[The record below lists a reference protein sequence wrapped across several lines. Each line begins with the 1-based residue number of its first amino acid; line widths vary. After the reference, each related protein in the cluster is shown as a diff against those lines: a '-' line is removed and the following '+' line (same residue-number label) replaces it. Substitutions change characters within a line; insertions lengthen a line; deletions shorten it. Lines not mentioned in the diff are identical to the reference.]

1 MLRRADRA
9 CRLCTMPQCC
19 VPHCYHSRENF
30 TPNYN
35 SRVCSWHFPNG
46 KAAGPTRFA
55 WNEKTFQISDEAVRE
70 RRGELLLPRTPRWDA
85 SVSEM
90 MSEAESVEVKIFAE
104 SKDEVRAHKAMADKP
119 EDVGQLPKKS
129 AVQPLILSPDL
140 LSGHGEFGCTI
151 CGERCFSLAQLAKHV
166 QFHDRDRPFP
176 CAICGKRFL
185 SRSHHAEH
193 QRVHTGERPFTCN
206 RCERAFTTHH
216 NLKRHQLIHDKEEM
230 YRCSVCGVLFCQEHQ
245 LGNIGGIIRVLKQHN
260 MGDLIDPREL
270 QEPVSVLEPEP
281 AVETLPNLSLK
292 TIIKEEQNA
301 EQKKRKQEHLHSDED
316 HSPFADGE
324 GDESPLS
331 FHSEVSQIHT
341 STEKDFSDLVH
352 RTGPR
357 IQKIAYDIEIIL

>member
-1 MLRRADRA
+1 
-9 CRLCTMPQCC
+9 MPQCC
-19 VPHCYHSRENF
+19 VPHCYNRFESKKSLRLSFHRFPSDETERARWLQLISRENF

-55 WNEKTFQISDEAVRE
+55 WNEGKSFQVS
-70 RRGELLLPRTPRWDA
+70 A

-90 MSEAESVEVKIFAE
+90 MSEAESVEVESVAE
-104 SKDEVRAHKAMADKP
+104 GKDE
-119 EDVGQLPKKS
+119 
-129 AVQPLILSPDL
+129 
-140 LSGHGEFGCTI
+140 
-151 CGERCFSLAQLAKHV
+151 LAKHV
-166 QFHDRDRPFP
+166 QFHDCDRPFP

-193 QRVHTGERPFTCN
+193 QRVHTGERPFPCN

-260 MGDLIDPREL
+260 MENLIDPREL
-270 QEPVSVLEPEP
+270 QEPESVPKAEP

-292 TIIKEEQNA
+292 TIIKKEPNA
-301 EQKKRKQEHLHSDED
+301 IQKKRKHEHLHSDED
-316 HSPFADGE
+316 CSPFVDGE
-324 GDESPLS
+324 GKESPLS
-331 FHSEVSQIHT
+331 FHSQVSQIHT
-341 STEKDFSDLVH
+341 SKEKDFSDLGH

>member
-1 MLRRADRA
+1 MVLS
-9 CRLCTMPQCC
+9 CPSSSLP
-19 VPHCYHSRENF
+19 V
-30 TPNYN
+30 
-35 SRVCSWHFPNG
+35 
-46 KAAGPTRFA
+46 TRFGRQKLGA
-55 WNEKTFQISDEAVRE
+55 GT
-70 RRGELLLPRTPRWDA
+70 

-90 MSEAESVEVKIFAE
+90 SSEAESLEVKSVAE
-104 SKDEVRAHKAMADKP
+104 GKDEVRAHKAMTDKP
-119 EDVGQLPKKS
+119 DDVGQLPKKS
-129 AVQPLILSPDL
+129 ALQPLMLSPDL

-193 QRVHTGERPFTCN
+193 QRVHTGERPFPCN

-260 MGDLIDPREL
+260 MEDLIDPQQL
-270 QEPVSVLEPEP
+270 LEPESVPEAEP
-281 AVETLPNLSLK
+281 AVETIPNLSLK
-292 TIIKEEQNA
+292 TILKEEQNVRK
-301 EQKKRKQEHLHSDED
+301 KKRKHENLHSDED
-316 HSPFADGE
+316 HSPFADRE
-324 GDESPLS
+324 GKNSQLS
-331 FHSEVSQIHT
+331 FHSEVPQIHT
-341 STEKDFSDLVH
+341 SEEKDFSDLVR

>member
-1 MLRRADRA
+1 
-9 CRLCTMPQCC
+9 MPQCC
-19 VPHCYHSRENF
+19 VPLCFNRFESKKTTRLSFHRFPSDEKERAKWLQVIGRENF
-30 TPNYN
+30 TPNCN

-55 WNEKTFQISDEAVRE
+55 WNEKTFQVS
-70 RRGELLLPRTPRWDA
+70 A

-90 MSEAESVEVKIFAE
+90 SSEAESLEVKSVAE
-104 SKDEVRAHKAMADKP
+104 GKDEVRAHKAMTDKP
-119 EDVGQLPKKS
+119 DDVGQLPKKS
-129 AVQPLILSPDL
+129 ALQPLMLSPDL

-193 QRVHTGERPFTCN
+193 QRVHTGERPFPCN

-260 MGDLIDPREL
+260 MEDLIDPQQL
-270 QEPVSVLEPEP
+270 LEPESVPEAEP
-281 AVETLPNLSLK
+281 AVETIPNLSLK
-292 TIIKEEQNA
+292 TILKEEQNVRK
-301 EQKKRKQEHLHSDED
+301 KKRKHENLHSDED
-316 HSPFADGE
+316 HSPFADRE
-324 GDESPLS
+324 GKNSQLS
-331 FHSEVSQIHT
+331 FHSEVPQIHT
-341 STEKDFSDLVH
+341 SEEKDFSDLVR